1 MLLIRHSYIKLVH
14 LSCETIIAFAL
25 FASLISPGRLQTQL
39 PGEIKELTE
48 PCRLS
53 AWYRPLFHFAYT
65 FVHILPNATLA
76 FAVLV
81 INTHCSGET
90 ASRVDGCIKQISICP
105 LCLVWVRAPRWQHVR
120 QANLCLRVCQVS
132 FSRQS
137 PVFAHLLIGP

>member
-1 MLLIRHSYIKLVH
+1 MVISLNDVDV
-14 LSCETIIAFAL
+14 IAMPRMN
-25 FASLISPGRLQTQL
+25 I
-39 PGEIKELTE
+39 EELTE

-65 FVHILPNATLA
+65 FAHILPNATLA

-81 INTHCSGET
+81 INTHCSRET

-105 LCLVWVRAPRWQHVR
+105 LCLVWVRASRWQHVR
-120 QANLCLRVCQVS
+120 QANFCLRVCQVF